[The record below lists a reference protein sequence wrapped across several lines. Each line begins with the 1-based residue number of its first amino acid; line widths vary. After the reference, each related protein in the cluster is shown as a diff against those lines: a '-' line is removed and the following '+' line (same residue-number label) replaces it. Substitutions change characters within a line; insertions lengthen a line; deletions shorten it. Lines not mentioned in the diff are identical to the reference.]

1 MGMDPFNFA
10 DALLG
15 ILGQRLARRLCDK
28 CKEHYHPDKQTYDEL
43 LRIYDTQWFQKH
55 GGASYSPDLSL
66 MKKVGCD
73 ICKGSGY
80 KGRVAIHEL
89 FISTEEIK
97 KAIQHKGT
105 ADELK
110 IMAIN
115 DGMRTLIMDGIQKVF
130 QGITDLEEILQVC
143 RYERK

>member
-1 MGMDPFNFA
+1 MRTPCWGFSDN
-10 DALLG
+10 
-15 ILGQRLARRLCDK
+15 
-28 CKEHYHPDKQTYDEL
+28 
-43 LRIYDTQWFQKH
+43 
-55 GGASYSPDLSL
+55 ASPGDF
-66 MKKVGCD
+66 D